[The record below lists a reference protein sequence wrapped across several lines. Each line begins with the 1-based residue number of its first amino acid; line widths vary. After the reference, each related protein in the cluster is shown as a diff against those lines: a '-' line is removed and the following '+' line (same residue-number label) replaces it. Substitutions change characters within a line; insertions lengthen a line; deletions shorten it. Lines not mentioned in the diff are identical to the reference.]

1 MKLYRIHGIM
11 LKNLYYTRRNL
22 DRIFDIFYWP
32 VVGLFTW
39 GFTTL
44 YLEDVTQSSQ
54 FVSFFLGALI
64 LWMFVQRWQQDI
76 STFMLTDFWSQNIYN
91 MFSSPITNVELF
103 LGTTLFAGVRALIS
117 FAVLLILAVVVYAF
131 NILSIGVFAL
141 VALSTSLAIFGS
153 GLGLFVAGLIYRFGQ
168 RIQVFAWSTIVLLQP
183 VSAVFY
189 PRDVL
194 PGIFHTVALALPT
207 SYVFEGM
214 RTALSQEVIPWN
226 AIWIATALSV
236 VYFGLGYLVFHILLE
251 RARKGGQ
258 LAKNG

>member
-1 MKLYRIHGIM
+1 MKLYRIYGIM

-22 DRIFDIFYWP
+22 DRIFDVFYWP

-44 YLEDVTQSSQ
+44 YLRNVTQSSK
-54 FVSFFLGALI
+54 FISFFLGALI

-91 MFSSPITNVELF
+91 MFSSPITNFELF
-103 LGTTLFAGVRALIS
+103 LGTALFSGVRALIS
-117 FAVLLILAVVVYAF
+117 LGLLLVLAALFYAF
-131 NILSIGVFAL
+131 NLLSIGVFGLAML
-141 VALSTSLAIFGS
+141 AASLAIFGS

-183 VSAVFY
+183 FSAVFY

-194 PGIFHTVALALPT
+194 PGVFHDVSLALPT

-214 RTALSQEVIPWN
+214 RASLQTGVIPWSD
-226 AIWIATALSV
+226 IGISFALSFL
-236 VYFGLGYLVFHILLE
+236 YFGLGYLAFHVLLE
-251 RARKGGQ
+251 RSRRGGY
-258 LAKNG
+258 LAQNN